1 MRWASSARRPSR
13 RSRPSWPRR
22 LDPEPAVRRAASQA
36 VLKIHPGPAVTLPLV
51 KKLLRDADPAVRMR
65 FLLSVADL
73 GKGAVPGLRPR

>member
-1 MRWASSARRPSR
+1 MGELGAAAKPAVEA
-13 RSRPSWPRR
+13 
-22 LDPEPAVRRAASQA
+22 LVAAAVDPEPVVRRAASQA

-73 GKGAVPGLRPR
+73 GKGAVPGLRAR